1 MYFEY
6 NEIEIEYLKKK
17 DKKLA
22 LVIEKIGDI
31 KRTINKDIFTTIIRS
46 IVGQQISTKAQETVL
61 KRLFKKID
69 NEIVLD
75 KDSLDEKVVTPED
88 IKKLGK
94 DELRLIGISDRKV
107 EYIWDFTLKVCS
119 GEFDI
124 DELYEMEDS
133 LVVEKLSSL
142 KGIGVWTAEMVMI
155 FSMQRKN
162 IFSYNDLG
170 IHRGLKMIYGHKNID
185 KKRFE
190 IYRKRFSPYGSIA
203 SLYIW
208 EVSSW
213 K

>member
-61 KRLFKKID
+61 KRFFKKID

-75 KDSLDEKVVTPED
+75 KDSLDEKVITPDD

-190 IYRKRFSPYGSIA
+190 IYKKRFSPYGSIA